1 MSFFMRSLRRTVPLI
16 GTLLISAVPVHA
28 GTLGECPNRGDRCY
42 LNTNGVPG
50 YQEGQDRYFS
60 GGETDARRDCF
71 KRGGQYIS
79 NLSGPDYCTK

>member
-1 MSFFMRSLRRTVPLI
+1 MKILSLI
-16 GTLLISAVPVHA
+16 GALLLSAAPVQA

-42 LNTNGVPG
+42 LNTYGGPG

-60 GGETDARRDCF
+60 GGETDARRDCS
-71 KRGGQYIS
+71 KRGGQYTS